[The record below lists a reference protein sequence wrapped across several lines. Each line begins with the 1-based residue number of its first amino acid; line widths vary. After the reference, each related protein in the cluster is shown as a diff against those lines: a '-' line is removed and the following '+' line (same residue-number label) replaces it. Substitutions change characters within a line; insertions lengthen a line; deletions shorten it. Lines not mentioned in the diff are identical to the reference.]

1 MLIYLIIG
9 TDNLDEEQYSEDS
22 QEVDSN
28 EVQYSEDCEE
38 VDRNEVQ
45 YSEDCEEVDR
55 NEVQESVGQEDE
67 GIPPTLLPTL
77 PSP

>member
-9 TDNLDEEQYSEDS
+9 TDNLNEEQEPEDS
-22 QEVDSN
+22 Q
-28 EVQYSEDCEE
+28 
-38 VDRNEVQ
+38 
-45 YSEDCEEVDR
+45 EVDR

-77 PSP
+77 PST